1 MKDFN
6 PTLTVHPDTHDIL
19 VTTGVRSINGSL
31 INLILTNQYERPY
44 NKNIDSSVW
53 KLLFE
58 DCNTQTASVLQTTI
72 QAVINNFEK
81 RAIDAVVVVSVNSE
95 ENGYIVDI
103 AYVAPVSG
111 KLTKLNLGLNKQW

>member
-1 MKDFN
+1 MKDIN
-6 PTLTVHPDTHDIL
+6 PTLQVHPDTHDIM
-19 VTTGVRSINGSL
+19 VRTQTNAINGAL

-58 DCNTQTASVLQTTI
+58 DCNSQTASVLQTTI
-72 QAVINNFEK
+72 LAVINNFEK
-81 RAIDAVVVVSVNSE
+81 RAIDAVVVVSVNTAE
-95 ENGYIVDI
+95 TGYTVDI

-111 KLTKLNLGLNKQW
+111 KVSKLNLGLNKQ